1 MSGRVEF
8 INNTAVDG
16 AAIFLLSFS
25 QIRLVNNLQLLFHGN
40 KGR

>member
-25 QIRLVNNLQLLFHGN
+25 QMQLANDLQLLFHGN